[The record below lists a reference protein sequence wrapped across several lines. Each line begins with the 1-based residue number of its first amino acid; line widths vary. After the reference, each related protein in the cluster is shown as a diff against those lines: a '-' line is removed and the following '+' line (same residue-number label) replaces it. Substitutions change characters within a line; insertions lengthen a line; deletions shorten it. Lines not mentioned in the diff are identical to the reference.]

1 MSPVFGRNAILLELP
16 CEQAKGVG
24 SRKTTG
30 MRRMDIDRRE
40 FLRLAG
46 TSALVAMLG
55 GWEAVE
61 LLAPGEVEARYLP
74 KREALTAER
83 WAMVIDMNKVDE
95 ETAREC
101 MAACHYVHNVP
112 DIKDPKR
119 EIKWIWLEEF
129 EHAFPGQRQEHV
141 AERVAGKPFIVLCNH
156 CDNPPCVRVCPT
168 KATWKREDGIVMMDQ
183 HRCIGCRFC
192 MAACPFG
199 SRSFNWMDPRPF
211 IKKGYAE
218 YPTREKGVVEK
229 CNFCGERLAKGFMP
243 ACVEASKGGLS
254 FGDLV
259 DSESEVRKVL
269 RTHYTLRRKPYL
281 GTNPQV
287 YYVV

>member
-1 MSPVFGRNAILLELP
+1 M
-16 CEQAKGVG
+16 G
-24 SRKTTG
+24 SREIRGITG
-30 MRRMDIDRRE
+30 MEMDRRE
-40 FLRLAG
+40 FLKLFGA
-46 TSALVAMLG
+46 SALVGMLG

-61 LLAPGEVEARYLP
+61 FLAPGEAEARYMSKP
-74 KREALTAER
+74 EALTAER
-83 WAMVIDMNKVDE
+83 WAMVIDTKKLDG
-95 ETAREC
+95 ETARRC
-101 MAACHYVHNVP
+101 IAACHYMHNVP
-112 DIKDPKR
+112 DIEDPKR

-129 EHAFPGQRQEHV
+129 EHAFTGQRQDHI
-141 AERVAGKPFIVLCNH
+141 ADRVQGIPFLVLCNH
-156 CDNPPCVRVCPT
+156 CNNPPCVRVCPT

-192 MAACPFG
+192 MAACPYG

-229 CNFCGERLAKGFMP
+229 CNFCAERLAKGLMP
-243 ACVEASKGGLS
+243 ACVETSKGALI
-254 FGDLV
+254 FGDLA
-259 DSESEVRKVL
+259 DSQSAVRKVL
-269 RTHYTLRRKPYL
+269 REHYTLRRKPYL